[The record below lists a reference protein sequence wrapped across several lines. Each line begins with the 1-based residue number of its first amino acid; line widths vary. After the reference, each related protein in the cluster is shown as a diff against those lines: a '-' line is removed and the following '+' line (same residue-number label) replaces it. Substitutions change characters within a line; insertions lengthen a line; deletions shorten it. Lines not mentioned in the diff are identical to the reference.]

1 MKRSVISLLAVSA
14 VLFFATRATAQIFVS
29 NLSPANENPPLDT
42 AMGGLA
48 VASVVVHD
56 DGTSTALL
64 IVSAFAN
71 ATPITA
77 SHVHVGPAGVNGPII
92 CPLAGPEFTN
102 PVIGS
107 CDFTADQTTD
117 LFNGNLYVN
126 VHTQANPGGEIRDQ
140 LIFVQ

>member
-1 MKRSVISLLAVSA
+1 MKRTVISLLAVSA
-14 VLFFATRATAQIFVS
+14 VLFATHATAQVFVS

-56 DGTSTALL
+56 DGTSTALI

-77 SHVHVGPAGVNGPII
+77 SHVHVGPAGVNGPVI

-107 CDFTADQTTD
+107 CDFTADQTTA
-117 LFNGNLYVN
+117 LLNGNLYVN
-126 VHTQANPGGEIRDQ
+126 VHTQTNPGGEIRDQ
-140 LIFVQ
+140 LNFVQ

>member
-1 MKRSVISLLAVSA
+1 MKRSVISLLVVSA

-42 AMGGLA
+42 AMGGLS
-48 VASVVVHD
+48 VASVTVNVYAI
-56 DGTSTALL
+56 SSALL
-64 IVSAFAN
+64 IVSAYAK

-77 SHVHVGPAGVNGPII
+77 SHVHVRAAGVNGPII

-107 CDFTADQTTD
+107 CDFDADQTTA

-126 VHTQANPGGEIRDQ
+126 VHPQTNPGGE
-140 LIFVQ
+140 

>member
-1 MKRSVISLLAVSA
+1 MKRTVVSLLAVSG
-14 VLFFATRATAQIFVS
+14 VLFFATHATAQVFVS
-29 NLSPANENPPLDT
+29 NLSPANETPPLDT

-56 DGTSTALL
+56 DGTSTALI

-71 ATPITA
+71 DTPIAA
-77 SHVHVGPAGVNGPII
+77 SHIHDGPAGVAGPII

-102 PVIGS
+102 PVIAS

-126 VHTQANPGGEIRDQ
+126 VHTQAHPGGEIRDQ
-140 LIFVQ
+140 LNFVQ